1 MTKQNED
8 KAILSKEEL
17 SKLEQCIKS
26 GFSNLQA
33 IYETGIAEER
43 FDRWYVHFSGHE
55 LIKRWRVMRTAPAL
69 KIFHDPTNHK
79 EAEAVL
85 KRSPDTKK
93 AYSERT
99 EHTGA
104 EGKDLQPILVRF
116 IDGNT
121 DTD

>member
-8 KAILSKEEL
+8 KAILSNEEL
-17 SKLEQCIKS
+17 QALEQCIKS

-33 IYETGIAEER
+33 IYETSIAEER
-43 FDRWYVHFSGHE
+43 FDRWYVHFGGHE

-69 KIFHDPTNHK
+69 KIFHEPSNHK

-93 AYSERT
+93 DYSERS
-99 EHTGA
+99 EHTG
-104 EGKDLQPILVRF
+104 KDGEALFPKPILGGVSKHNS
-116 IDGNT
+116 D
-121 DTD
+121 